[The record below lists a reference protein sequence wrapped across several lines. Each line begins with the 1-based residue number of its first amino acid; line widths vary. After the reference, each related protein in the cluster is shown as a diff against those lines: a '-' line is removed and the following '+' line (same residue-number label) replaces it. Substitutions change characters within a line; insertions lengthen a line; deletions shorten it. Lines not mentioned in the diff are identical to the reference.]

1 MSAEAQVEAFFSPA
15 MKFNLKDHDVTLQTL
30 NREAKGVFLT
40 LESFEPT
47 VGAWAGTP
55 VIKADGH
62 PDMNLFDINP
72 DEALKA
78 VNGTIVGEVAEPH
91 INMTGH
97 PTLESVLSLKDE
109 AGLEALIN
117 QGNLSIS
124 TGFHCLKQEDFA
136 NQYGPAFASTKGPVT
151 PHHVL
156 LFIETPEA
164 KNTPGDKGAVFLNTR
179 DLTELRQQAN
189 EFIMMGVRRLNYI
202 NDIADSV
209 VTKMTNEI
217 THQEPATPVVETAPP
232 AVDPPPAAPMPA
244 PVAVQAAAETAVLA
258 EEAIAEVITA
268 ALPLDLATM
277 GKELAKAMARVK
289 ELEALLAE
297 AMATMNTMLADK
309 ADDAWREVKE
319 FLPPGMTHKEEDE
332 KKVRAEWEKDP
343 HKVSMTAM
351 TFMATGEVPGEK
363 SGEAFTMGPKPKT
376 AHRAT
381 VGVWDAKKSEFVD
394 AL

>member
-1 MSAEAQVEAFFSPA
+1 MSAEAQYEAFFSPA
-15 MKFNLKDHDVTLQTL
+15 MAFNLKDHDVTLQTL
-30 NREAKGVFLT
+30 NREAKGVYLT

-55 VIKADGH
+55 VIKADTH

-78 VNGTIVGEVAEPH
+78 VNGAIVGKVAEPH

-117 QGNLSIS
+117 KGNLSIS
-124 TGFHCLKQEDFA
+124 TGFHCLKQEDVT
-136 NQYGPAFASTKGPVT
+136 NQYGNAFASTKGPVK

-156 LFIETPEA
+156 LFIETPDP
-164 KNTPGDKGAVFLNTR
+164 KSTPGDKGAAFHNKEG
-179 DLTELRQQAN
+179 DEALRQEAN
-189 EFIMMGVRRLNYI
+189 AFIMMGVRRLDYLNLKH
-202 NDIADSV
+202 NTLVA
-209 VTKMTNEI
+209 KMTNEI
-217 THQEPATPVVETAPP
+217 THQEPATPVVATAPP
-232 AVDPPPAAPMPA
+232 AVDPPPAAPTPA

-258 EEAIAEVITA
+258 EVAVADVIEA
-268 ALPLDLATM
+268 LGPLDLETM
-277 GKELAKAMARVK
+277 GKKLAEAHARIK

-297 AMATMNTMLADK
+297 ASVTMNTLLAEK

-319 FLPPGMTHKEEDE
+319 FLPAGMVHKEEDE

-381 VGVWDAKKSEFVD
+381 VGVWDAENDKFVD